1 MSRGLRY
8 RFRPRAVW
16 IAVLATVAV
25 LTGSALLP
33 GGIAQAGSPGWKSLA
48 PMIQTCYGE
57 VAGTLSNGQ
66 IIVAGGV
73 SWSSGSPQWLTE
85 AELYNPTS
93 NTWSP
98 TRSMSDPTSSAGS
111 AVATNGLFYVFGG
124 GDGSAS
130 SSLQIYNPSHQSWS
144 VGPSMPVSVEYVAGA
159 ALSDGD
165 IMAIGGLTSEGTES
179 TAVEAYD
186 PTSSTWSALAPLPV
200 ACQSVGTATG
210 ANGDVYVVGGACGK
224 TGSQWSKQLLIY
236 NPETNTWT
244 AGPSMPIGRGWP
256 AVALGRHGKLYVA
269 GGYNAKSFM
278 KSVLVYDIHTGSWS
292 KGPSLP
298 FAEYQQAAVSDAA
311 GIVVLGGC
319 GGAAGTST
327 CPSNQAILHR

>member
-48 PMIQTCYGE
+48 PMIQTRYGE

-111 AVATNGLFYVFGG
+111 AVATNGLFYVSGG
-124 GDGSAS
+124 GDGSVFFAAD
-130 SSLQIYNPSHQSWS
+130 LQ
-144 VGPSMPVSVEYVAGA
+144 PV
-159 ALSDGD
+159 
-165 IMAIGGLTSEGTES
+165 
-179 TAVEAYD
+179 
-186 PTSSTWSALAPLPV
+186 P
-200 ACQSVGTATG
+200 
-210 ANGDVYVVGGACGK
+210 
-224 TGSQWSKQLLIY
+224 
-236 NPETNTWT
+236 
-244 AGPSMPIGRGWP
+244 
-256 AVALGRHGKLYVA
+256 
-269 GGYNAKSFM
+269 
-278 KSVLVYDIHTGSWS
+278 SVLVRRPVDAGVGRVRRRRGTFRRGHHGYRGTHIGGDRVDSSRGLRSNIFYLVSLGSATGCVPVRRNCNGS
-292 KGPSLP
+292 K
-298 FAEYQQAAVSDAA
+298 
-311 GIVVLGGC
+311 
-319 GGAAGTST
+319 
-327 CPSNQAILHR
+327 R